1 MEYLLSS
8 QPLFKSRRE
17 ENIKPKKKILF
28 KFKIIEDGK
37 NKNHLRNNYF
47 IKYNQIT
54 DISNIKHKK
63 TNDNLPLIN
72 IKENKTLLNTKI
84 NEDNKI
90 KNLKL
95 RNVRYKSKDEIIKS
109 TMLPYTRMKSPI
121 SNKTSVN
128 NNICFTEIR
137 NKRLLSKKI
146 NIKGNSSQSKKGN
159 SVYEDLL
166 EDEEKNDL
174 KLIKLN
180 RINDNTFD
188 KSKLNLY

>member
-37 NKNHLRNNYF
+37 NQNHLRNNYF

-54 DISNIKHKK
+54 DISNIQHKRI
-63 TNDNLPLIN
+63 NDNLPLIN

-121 SNKTSVN
+121 NNKKYVN
-128 NNICFTEIR
+128 NNICFKEIR

-146 NIKGNSSQSKKGN
+146 SIKGNSVQTKKGN
-159 SVYEDLL
+159 SIYDEVL

-174 KLIKLN
+174 KLP
-180 RINDNTFD
+180 
-188 KSKLNLY
+188 